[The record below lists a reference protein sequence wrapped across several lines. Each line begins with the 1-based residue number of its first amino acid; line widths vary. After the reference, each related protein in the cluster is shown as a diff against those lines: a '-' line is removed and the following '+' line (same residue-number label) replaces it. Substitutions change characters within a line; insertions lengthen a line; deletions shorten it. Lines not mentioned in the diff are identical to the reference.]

1 MDTLWQQI
9 QEVGWEILFTCVRI
23 LIVLL
28 LAWLAMGILKKL
40 LQRLEQRLL
49 RQSKLSGEPPS
60 ETENRLE
67 TITRL
72 VLKGENR

>member
-1 MDTLWQQI
+1 LDTLWQQI

-49 RQSKLSGEPPS
+49 GQSKLSGEPPS